1 MYSTKNYKGKKK
13 KKRILNDTCKYLIVT
28 LNNKNY
34 RHVKFQLFFFFS
46 PSFQRPNLAE
56 NRQQTEEK
64 DKENDMTEPYFDG
77 TKKSTNESSKDQRVC
92 RTFSFGKTNLF

>member
-1 MYSTKNYKGKKK
+1 MTHVN
-13 KKRILNDTCKYLIVT
+13 ILLVT

-34 RHVKFQLFFFFS
+34 RHVKFQLFFS

-56 NRQQTEEK
+56 NRHQTEEK

-92 RTFSFGKTNLF
+92 RTFSFGKTYLF